1 MMITRKRSLQE
12 LYMCTV
18 FVFLVH
24 MKPAIQL
31 NTGIGNGNGGGAGI
45 GCIERERQALLRIK
59 GDLIDD
65 GGVLSSWG
73 TGEDKRDCCKW
84 ERISCSHKTG
94 HVTELDLNFNDII
107 DTPLRGKI
115 SHSLLELRHLAY
127 LDLSYN
133 DFGGTHFPLNNSS
146 LTKLRYL
153 SLSTA
158 NLALNFSSLG
168 NFSGLQFLDLSYNN
182 FHYVRNT
189 EWLFG
194 LSSLSFLDLSG
205 NLLNRPNDWLQIVNK
220 LPNLESLILS
230 SCFSEDWIALTLS
243 PINSSSSLATL
254 DLSYNDLVIPS
265 IQTWLS
271 NISQNIIELDLSSN
285 TLPGSND
292 LALFGNM
299 ISLQWLS
306 LDNIT
311 LVGGI
316 PKSFGNMSQLRG
328 LYLMRNNLKM
338 QLPDL
343 IQNLSGCA
351 EKSLEALNLHGNE
364 ITGTLPDLTR
374 FSSLA
379 LLNLGTNS
387 LNGTIDKSIG
397 RLTKLR
403 ILDLSGNSLYG
414 VISEDHFL
422 NLSNLKGLSLA
433 ENSFIWNVSLHWVP
447 PFHLYKIHLR
457 SCKMGPHF
465 PKWLQSQKNYTELD
479 ISNAGISDS
488 IPKWFWNLSF
498 DSFYLNISQNNLSG
512 MVPDFRF
519 RFSYFP
525 VIDMSSNHLYG
536 PLPVP
541 LFSSKEISLAKFL
554 EPNSI
559 SSNGDAISQPLI
571 YLDLSNNLF
580 SGVLP
585 NRLTHLQ
592 DLIFLNLANNHLSGK
607 IPASIGLLS
616 KLETLNLGNNAFLGE
631 IPLSLKNCTRL
642 RFLDLSGNKLSGNIP
657 TWIGE
662 SLSSLQFLSLQSNQ
676 FHGNIPLQL
685 CQLTNVQ
692 ILDLSANNINGAIPH
707 CLKNLRAMYE
717 GISTA
722 TMGDHYVLS
731 QPGLMMY
738 PLDSYIDTA
747 LILWKGKKYTLD
759 KNLGMFRIIDIS
771 RNKIEGEIP
780 REMSSLS
787 KLNQLNL
794 SYNKLSGAIPEEIG
808 CLKQLESLD
817 LSQNQLTG
825 RLPPSMADLK
835 FLSTLNL
842 SYNNLSGRIPLSTQL
857 QSFKASSFSNN
868 PALCGL
874 PLLQKCPGDNIQE
887 SQSKHDGQYNHEDGD
902 EYRKWFYVGMG
913 LGFSVGFWVVA
924 GALLLKRSW
933 RHAYFQALDKLGD
946 WVYVRK
952 AVYMRRLQQ
961 KFHS

>member
-1 MMITRKRSLQE
+1 MRPCSETERFFMRDWTLE
-12 LYMCTV
+12 LFLEVVLTLEEIELEANGRDLVTEISARTLHVYCVRV
-18 FVFLVH
+18 FGAH
-24 MKPAIQL
+24 ETSYSIEH
-31 NTGIGNGNGGGAGI
+31 GIGNGNGGGAGI

-364 ITGTLPDLTR
+364 ITG
-374 FSSLA
+374 
-379 LLNLGTNS
+379 
-387 LNGTIDKSIG
+387 
-397 RLTKLR
+397 
-403 ILDLSGNSLYG
+403 
-414 VISEDHFL
+414 
-422 NLSNLKGLSLA
+422 
-433 ENSFIWNVSLHWVP
+433 
-447 PFHLYKIHLR
+447 
-457 SCKMGPHF
+457 
-465 PKWLQSQKNYTELD
+465 
-479 ISNAGISDS
+479 
-488 IPKWFWNLSF
+488 
-498 DSFYLNISQNNLSG
+498 
-512 MVPDFRF
+512 
-519 RFSYFP
+519 
-525 VIDMSSNHLYG
+525 
-536 PLPVP
+536 
-541 LFSSKEISLAKFL
+541 
-554 EPNSI
+554 
-559 SSNGDAISQPLI
+559 
-571 YLDLSNNLF
+571 
-580 SGVLP
+580 
-585 NRLTHLQ
+585 
-592 DLIFLNLANNHLSGK
+592 
-607 IPASIGLLS
+607 
-616 KLETLNLGNNAFLGE
+616 
-631 IPLSLKNCTRL
+631 
-642 RFLDLSGNKLSGNIP
+642 
-657 TWIGE
+657 
-662 SLSSLQFLSLQSNQ
+662 
-676 FHGNIPLQL
+676 
-685 CQLTNVQ
+685 
-692 ILDLSANNINGAIPH
+692 
-707 CLKNLRAMYE
+707 
-717 GISTA
+717 ISTA

-731 QPGLMMY
+731 QPGLM
-738 PLDSYIDTA
+738 I
-747 LILWKGKKYTLD
+747 
-759 KNLGMFRIIDIS
+759 GMLFRI
-771 RNKIEGEIP
+771 
-780 REMSSLS
+780 
-787 KLNQLNL
+787 
-794 SYNKLSGAIPEEIG
+794 
-808 CLKQLESLD
+808 LEKDLRFLD
-817 LSQNQLTG
+817 E
-825 RLPPSMADLK
+825 
-835 FLSTLNL
+835 FLWST
-842 SYNNLSGRIPLSTQL
+842 
-857 QSFKASSFSNN
+857 K
-868 PALCGL
+868 
-874 PLLQKCPGDNIQE
+874 
-887 SQSKHDGQYNHEDGD
+887 
-902 EYRKWFYVGMG
+902 
-913 LGFSVGFWVVA
+913 LGFSLVLLVTICQNCGDRGFSKALIFCHECQAYAVHWSQNHPVGDTV
-924 GALLLKRSW
+924 
-933 RHAYFQALDKLGD
+933 QDKAAKGQEG
-946 WVYVRK
+946 
-952 AVYMRRLQQ
+952 MRRAGWFILEGQRRFQ
-961 KFHS
+961 KESKVFPQSKISVG